1 VLDKSLAH
9 RKYWS
14 FNAVCSKPKARERVS
29 RPIFWCHQSIL
40 WHRGVEISISSIWE
54 QTSCGL

>member
-14 FNAVCSKPKARERVS
+14 FNAVCSKPKARSESVGPS
-29 RPIFWCHQSIL
+29 F
-40 WHRGVEISISSIWE
+40 GA
-54 QTSCGL
+54 TSQFCDTGWKSV